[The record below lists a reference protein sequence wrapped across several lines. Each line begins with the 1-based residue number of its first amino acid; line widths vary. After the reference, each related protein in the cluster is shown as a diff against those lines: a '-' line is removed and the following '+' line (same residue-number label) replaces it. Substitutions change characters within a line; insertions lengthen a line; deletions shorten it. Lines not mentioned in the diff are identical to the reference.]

1 VRAGAR
7 SPTERRGLAAVLR
20 KAEHAEYTSNPSPR
34 RGFAFVEVSS
44 EDEAQR
50 AIRASDSGHVSYR
63 IHYQTGPIT
72 DTECRAI
79 GYTYICRPDL

>member
-1 VRAGAR
+1 MRAGAR

-34 RGFAFVEVSS
+34 RGFAFVEMSS

-50 AIRASDSGHVSYR
+50 ASDSGRVSYR
-63 IHYQTGPIT
+63 IHSQTGPIT

-79 GYTYICRPDL
+79 GYT